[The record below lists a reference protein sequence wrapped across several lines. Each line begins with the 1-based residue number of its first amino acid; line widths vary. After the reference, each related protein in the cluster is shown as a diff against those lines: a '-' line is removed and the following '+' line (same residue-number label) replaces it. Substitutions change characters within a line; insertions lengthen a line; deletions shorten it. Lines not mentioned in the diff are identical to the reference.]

1 MEIVHRDVTV
11 VETIKKQA
19 FQLIKISED
28 GDQTETDLLEGA
40 GFKVYLISALK
51 GVQDGTIQPSNG
63 TEYAAE
69 DFIGYDFSKDECASY
84 YENGEKIVVEEMF
97 SDQNGYV
104 LSPELP
110 YGKYVVVESTVPE
123 I

>member
-69 DFIGYDFSKDECASY
+69 DFYR
-84 YENGEKIVVEEMF
+84 
-97 SDQNGYV
+97 
-104 LSPELP
+104 L
-110 YGKYVVVESTVPE
+110 
-123 I
+123 